1 MDEIR
6 GRRVLITGAAGFI
19 GANLVRKLLLNGA
32 EIHALVRQSTNL
44 WRIREII
51 PKVTLHPVDLT
62 DSEKLKYTV
71 NRVRPEIIFHLAAQG
86 VSPLHQNHREILSTN
101 VLGTFNLLDAT
112 APLDYQLF
120 VHISGSS
127 EYGTKNEVMKESDL
141 PEPVTFYGATKAA
154 ATILSRQFAQAN
166 SRPVVILRAFSVY
179 GYWESP
185 TRLIPKVI
193 KSAFNNQELALTAYG
208 YRRDFIFVEDVIEA
222 CLLTLQAKKIAG
234 EVINIGSGQQWS
246 NEEVVEMVQT
256 LCGRR
261 IKVRVGAYPA
271 RQSDKACWVA
281 DIGKAKKLLGWEPR
295 HSIRSGLEKT
305 INWFLLHQDA
315 YNTVKQVF

>member
-1 MDEIR
+1 MDELR

-32 EIHALVRQSTNL
+32 EIHALVRESTNL
-44 WRIREII
+44 WRITEIV
-51 PKVTLHPVDLT
+51 PKLTLHPVDLT
-62 DSEKLKYTV
+62 DSEKLKRTV

-86 VSPLHQNHREILSTN
+86 VSPLQQNYREILRTN
-101 VLGTFNLLDAT
+101 VLGTFNLLEAT

-120 VHISGSS
+120 VHIGGSS
-127 EYGTKNEVMKESDL
+127 EYGTKNEAMKESDL

-154 ATILSRQFAQAN
+154 ATILSLQFARGYC
-166 SRPVVILRAFSVY
+166 RPVVMLRPFSVY

-185 TRLIPKVI
+185 TRLIPTVI
-193 KSAFNNQELALTAYG
+193 KAVLNKQELALTAPG
-208 YRRDFIFVEDVIEA
+208 YKRDFIFAEDVIEA
-222 CLLTLQAKKIAG
+222 CLLTLQAKRIAG

-261 IKVRVGAYPA
+261 ITVRVGAYPA
-271 RQSDKACWVA
+271 RPSDKACWVA
-281 DIGKAKKLLGWEPR
+281 DIGKARKLLGWEPR

-305 INWFLLHQDA
+305 INWFLLNQDA
-315 YNTVKQVF
+315 YDTVM